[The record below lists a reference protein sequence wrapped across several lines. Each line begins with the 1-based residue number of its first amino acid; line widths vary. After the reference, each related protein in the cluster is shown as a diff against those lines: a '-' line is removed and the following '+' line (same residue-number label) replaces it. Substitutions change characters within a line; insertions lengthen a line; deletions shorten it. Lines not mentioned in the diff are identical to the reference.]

1 MIKRILLGV
10 ILFIYIILIFFSAC
24 TSLTK
29 KQPHIDHVRQMD
41 TIFQNYDDNFLP
53 NQNFVFLRKYIYA
66 NQEEKRFCEAD
77 ELNINCEYEE
87 YATGSAIAIDHEK
100 NTLQILTVFHVCG
113 EETLEALDLIY
124 KKENGEYSY
133 PHFKLKA
140 YYYGLEY
147 DATIIDYDMEN
158 DICLL
163 EIQSEFAYKA
173 KKISIAK
180 EKPKL
185 GETLYTISAPHSMA
199 SKTTRFH
206 FHGAF
211 AGCDNE
217 NLSHLDFCFF
227 SIPAAPGSSGS
238 GVFNKYGELVSLI
251 SITLGPFP
259 EISAGPRQYF
269 IKKIIR
275 NNQ

>member
-1 MIKRILLGV
+1 MIYRILLGV

-41 TIFQNYDDNFLP
+41 AIFKNYDDNFLP

-66 NQEEKRFCEAD
+66 NQKEQRFCEED
-77 ELNINCEYEE
+77 ELNINCSYEE
-87 YATGSAIAIDHEK
+87 YATGSAIAIDHDK
-100 NTLQILTVFHVCG
+100 NNLKILTVFHVCG
-113 EETLEALDLIY
+113 EETMEALDLIY

-140 YYYGLEY
+140 YFYGLEY
-147 DATIIDYDMEN
+147 DAHIVDYDMEN
-158 DICLL
+158 DICLI
-163 EIQSEFAYKA
+163 EIESEFAYKT
-173 KKISIAK
+173 KKIEVAK
-180 EKPKL
+180 EKPKI
-185 GETLYTISAPHSMA
+185 GETLYAISAPHSMA

-217 NLSHLDFCFF
+217 NLTKFDFCFF

-259 EISAGPRQYF
+259 EISAGPRQYY
-269 IKKIIR
+269 IKKLIR
-275 NNQ
+275 NN

>member
-1 MIKRILLGV
+1 MIYRIFLGV

-29 KQPHIDHVRQMD
+29 KQPHISHVRQMD
-41 TIFQNYDDNFLP
+41 KIFENYDDNFLP
-53 NQNFVFLRKYIYA
+53 NQNFVFLKKFVYY
-66 NQEEKRFCEAD
+66 NEKEEKFCSSD
-77 ELNINCEYEE
+77 DVDIDCHYEE
-87 YATGSAIAIDHEK
+87 YASGSAIAIDHDK
-100 NTLQILTVFHVCG
+100 NKLRILTVFHVCG
-113 EETLEALDLIY
+113 EETMEALSLIQ
-124 KKENGEYSY
+124 KLENGEYSY

-140 YYYGLEY
+140 YFYGLEY
-147 DATIIDYDMEN
+147 DASIIDYDMDN

-163 EIQSEFAYKA
+163 EIESEFAYKA
-173 KKISIAK
+173 KKIKVAD

-211 AGCDNE
+211 AGCDNMH
-217 NLSHLDFCFF
+217 LSHLDFCYF

-259 EISAGPRQYF
+259 EISAGPRQFF
-269 IKKIIR
+269 IKELIE
-275 NNQ
+275 N

>member
-1 MIKRILLGV
+1 MIKRIFLGV

-29 KQPHIDHVRQMD
+29 KQPHISHVRQMD
-41 TIFQNYDDNFLP
+41 KIFKNYDDNFLP
-53 NQNFVFLRKYIYA
+53 NQNFVFLKKFIYG
-66 NQEEKRFCEAD
+66 NKEEKRYCEEGD
-77 ELNINCEYEE
+77 LDLGCKYEE
-87 YATGSAIAIDHEK
+87 YATGSAIAIDHDK
-100 NTLQILTVFHVCG
+100 NKLRILTVFHVCG
-113 EETLEALDLIY
+113 EETMEALSLIQ
-124 KKENGEYSY
+124 KTENGEYLY
-133 PHFKLKA
+133 PHFKIKA
-140 YYYGLEY
+140 YFYGLEY
-147 DATIIDYDMEN
+147 DATIVDYDMDN

-163 EIQSEFAYKA
+163 EIESEFAYKA
-173 KKISIAK
+173 KKISVAK
-180 EKPKL
+180 EKPRL

-211 AGCDNE
+211 AGCDNGR
-217 NLSHLDFCFF
+217 LSHLDFCFF

-259 EISAGPRQYF
+259 EISAGPRQFF
-269 IKKIIR
+269 IKRLIK
-275 NNQ
+275 N

>member
-1 MIKRILLGV
+1 MIYRILLGV
-10 ILFIYIILIFFSAC
+10 VLFIYIILIFFSAC

-53 NQNFVFLRKYIYA
+53 NQNFVFLRKYIYV
-66 NQEEKRFCEAD
+66 NNKEKRFCEKD
-77 ELNINCEYEE
+77 ELDINCEYEE
-87 YATGSAIAIDHEK
+87 YSTGSAIAIENNK
-100 NTLQILTVFHVCG
+100 NRLKILSVFHVCG
-113 EETLEALDLIY
+113 EETFEALDLIY
-124 KKENGEYSY
+124 QKNNGEYGY
-133 PHFKLKA
+133 PHFRLKA
-140 YYYGLEY
+140 YFYGLEY
-147 DATIIDYDMEN
+147 DAYIVNYDMEN
-158 DICLL
+158 DICLI
-163 EIQSEFAYKA
+163 EIESEFAYKA
-173 KKISIAK
+173 KKIKVAK
-180 EKPKL
+180 QKPKL
-185 GETLYTISAPHSMA
+185 GETLYTISAPHSMS

-217 NLSHLDFCFF
+217 NLTKFDFCYF

-259 EISAGPRQYF
+259 EISAGPRQYY
-269 IKKIIR
+269 IKKILR
-275 NNQ
+275 QY

>member
-1 MIKRILLGV
+1 MIKRIFLGV

-29 KQPHIDHVRQMD
+29 KQPHISHVRQMD
-41 TIFQNYDDNFLP
+41 KIFENYDDNFLP
-53 NQNFVFLRKYIYA
+53 NQNFVFLRKYVYA
-66 NQEEKRFCEAD
+66 NEKEKKFCQPGD
-77 ELNINCEYEE
+77 LELGCNYEE
-87 YATGSAIAIDHEK
+87 YATGSAIAIDHKK
-100 NTLQILTVFHVCG
+100 NKLRILTVFHVCG
-113 EETLEALDLIY
+113 EETMEALDLIY
-124 KKENGEYSY
+124 QNEDGEYEY

-140 YYYGLEY
+140 YFYGLEY
-147 DATIIDYDMEN
+147 DARIIDYDMEN

-163 EIQSEFAYKA
+163 EIDSEFAYKA
-173 KKISIAK
+173 KTIKIAK

-185 GETLYTISAPHSMA
+185 GETLYAISAPLSMA

-238 GVFNKYGELVSLI
+238 AVFNKYGELVSLI

-269 IKKIIR
+269 LRKIID
-275 NNQ
+275 